1 MKTNSVI
8 EKNYQFRQ
16 RLNQVHVPNRRNVNA
31 APMAGEWMIENG
43 WRIIINASASTL
55 TVNTARD
62 LQDYLFTSMQISVLV
77 IKTGN
82 LAKACKDQ
90 RSAVI
95 LGTRADLRA
104 LGGQVTR
111 PGSYR
116 LLCASGHVIICGHN
130 ERGVSQGAFYL
141 EDLMNL
147 REAPILRNRD
157 EVREPL
163 FSPRMVHS
171 GWGLDQFPD
180 SHLNA
185 MAHHGFDSIL
195 VFARGVDHTT
205 QGYLDFNDLVER
217 AA

>member
-1 MKTNSVI
+1 
-8 EKNYQFRQ
+8 
-16 RLNQVHVPNRRNVNA
+16 
-31 APMAGEWMIENG
+31 
-43 WRIIINASASTL
+43 
-55 TVNTARD
+55 
-62 LQDYLFTSMQISVLV
+62 
-77 IKTGN
+77 
-82 LAKACKDQ
+82 
-90 RSAVI
+90 
-95 LGTRADLRA
+95 
-104 LGGQVTR
+104 
-111 PGSYR
+111 
-116 LLCASGHVIICGHN
+116 
-130 ERGVSQGAFYL
+130 
-141 EDLMNL
+141 MNL